1 MPNSIAYLLNN
12 NKKSDRTVQDG
23 GASLVFTWSAA
34 GGWCCCCL
42 LPLPAATTT
51 TARPAYTNTLH
62 RRTIYLNA
70 NILHIFTVTE
80 LQFTLNHLFHIT
92 IID

>member
-12 NKKSDRTVQDG
+12 NKKSDRTVHDG
-23 GASLVFTWSAA
+23 GASLVFTWSAV

-42 LPLPAATTT
+42 LPLPAATTN

-62 RRTIYLNA
+62 RRTTINVLCLIKDSNK
-70 NILHIFTVTE
+70 L
-80 LQFTLNHLFHIT
+80 IT
-92 IID
+92 MDLIKHER